1 MIRAIIFD
9 MDGVIV
15 DSIPM
20 HMKIWGKIFEKRG
33 INFSTKVFEKYNGTS
48 TIEIGKSI
56 IKEYNLN
63 DTPENIFNEK
73 HFYEEKYKQK
83 EIKMF
88 KEAVPTLK
96 ILRKKGYKIALAT
109 GSKKYMVDF
118 LIKKY
123 EFNKYFDAIA
133 LNDEVKHSKPAP
145 DIFLLASKKLKIQ
158 PKNCIVV
165 EDALNGIIAA
175 KKAKMESVAITTTF
189 KKKVFLKKTKF
200 IIKSLDEVID
210 VLEELKC
217 AE

>member
-1 MIRAIIFD
+1 MIMIKAIIFD

-20 HMKIWGKIFEKRG
+20 HMKIWKIIFEKRG
-33 INFSTKVFEKYNGTS
+33 IKFSNKVFEKYNGTS

-56 IKEYNLN
+56 IKEYNLD

-73 HFYEEKYKQK
+73 HFYEEKFKNK

-88 KEAVPTLK
+88 KESIFILK

-118 LIKKY
+118 LLKKFKF
-123 EFNKYFDAIA
+123 EKYFDAIA
-133 LNDEVKHSKPAP
+133 FNDEVKHSKPAP
-145 DIFLLASKKLKIQ
+145 DIFILAAKKINIKN
-158 PKNCIVV
+158 KNCVVV

-175 KKAKMESVAITTTF
+175 KKANMKTIAITTTF
-189 KKKVFLKKTKF
+189 KKDIFIDNADY
-200 IIKSLDEVID
+200 IIKSLTELDYI
-210 VLEELKC
+210 LEEL
-217 AE
+217 